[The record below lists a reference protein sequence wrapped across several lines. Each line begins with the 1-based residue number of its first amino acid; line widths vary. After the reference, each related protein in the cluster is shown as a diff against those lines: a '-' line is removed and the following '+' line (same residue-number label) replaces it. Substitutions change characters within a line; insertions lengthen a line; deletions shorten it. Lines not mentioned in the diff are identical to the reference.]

1 MSARAQTCEM
11 LRTLRQLWALGYE
24 LHQNAFPYMTR
35 ARDPARL
42 RNWSAAPGPIA
53 SGWLRKFPG
62 QYTERHLQKQQQ
74 RRHVVRGGA
83 ASGADVAA
91 GGAAAAAA
99 VAPGA
104 TVATAWSGSAS
115 R

>member
-24 LHQNAFPYMTR
+24 LHQNAFPYMTKS
-35 ARDPARL
+35 RDPARL

-62 QYTERHLQKQQQ
+62 QYTDRHLQKRQQKD
-74 RRHVVRGGA
+74 RL
-83 ASGADVAA
+83 
-91 GGAAAAAA
+91 
-99 VAPGA
+99 
-104 TVATAWSGSAS
+104 
-115 R
+115 